1 MGVPGRLKRQEAPTD
16 HSSVSC
22 KGNDGGALMP
32 QQEEH
37 TSSDDS
43 GGADCACRRGMRH
56 AHSSS
61 AQGGAGGNP
70 DNYTEPF
77 LRQNT
82 YCNSAEVE
90 CMVHQCHHRHT
101 RTLQAHTDRLDAGS

>member
-22 KGNDGGALMP
+22 MSNDGGAMMP
-32 QQEEH
+32 QHEEH
-37 TSSDDS
+37 TSSGGS
-43 GGADCACRRGMRH
+43 GGVDYASRRGMRH

-61 AQGGAGGNP
+61 AQGGAGGSL

-82 YCNSAEVE
+82 YCNSAEE
-90 CMVHQCHHRHT
+90 GCMAHQCHHRRT